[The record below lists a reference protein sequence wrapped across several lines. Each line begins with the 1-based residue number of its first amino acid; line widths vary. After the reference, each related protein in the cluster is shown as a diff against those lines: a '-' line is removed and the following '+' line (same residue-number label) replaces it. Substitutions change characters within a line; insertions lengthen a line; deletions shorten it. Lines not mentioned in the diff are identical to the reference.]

1 MAYLNPQYYS
11 GPLLSLVKL
20 PAKDGH
26 TWQVNQFVRTTDSGI
41 VPCKSNATSITGLA
55 AQTQNAA
62 TSSSEVWVNQINSAS
77 TKFIVAVTNGGSDT
91 KAGLVLIGSNEGLAV
106 NSCVCTLSTGNDS
119 NEVLRIHDVMGRV
132 EPMKND
138 TSDVPGYAIVSVVQ
152 TALDAEGLD
161 L

>member
-11 GPLLSLVKL
+11 GPLPSLVKL

-41 VPCKSNATSITGLA
+41 VPCKSDATSITGLA
-55 AQTQNAA
+55 AQTQNVA
-62 TSSSEVWVNQINSAS
+62 TSSSEVWVNQITSAS
-77 TKFIVAVTNGGSDT
+77 TKFVVAVTSGGSDT
-91 KAGLVLIGSNEGLAV
+91 KAGLVLIGSNYGLGV

-119 NEVLRIHDVMGRV
+119 DEILRIHDVMGRV

-138 TSDVPGYAIVSVVQ
+138 TSDVPGYAIVSV
-152 TALDAEGLD
+152 TAACLDAEGLD